1 MKYTGPYG
9 KAIWHLFGSENR
21 SLEHLDATILFDFFD
36 FNNLHPYNSDCSNG
50 CERGSSNANTAM
62 GLSNGAG
69 GYGMGS
75 YGMGGGYGGM
85 GGYGMG
91 SYGGMGGYGMGS
103 YGMGGGYGGYGGY
116 GGGYGGYGGYG
127 AMGGPMGQ
135 QGPLSLTQQLD
146 ASTRSTFQLVES
158 LVGAFG
164 GFARM
169 LESTYF
175 ATHSSFMAVLGVM
188 DQFGMLRT
196 SLTSAIGSTFAYD
209 NFKRLVSRVTGR
221 PMSVNKDDLDA
232 GGFAE
237 YEKRSRVSKRS
248 LLLFFAI
255 IVGLP
260 YLMTKAI
267 RSIAARQR
275 RLTAQQVSS
284 GEARAG
290 TAMHA
295 VGMEFVQAQYDF
307 AGDTK
312 AELSFKRGDLI
323 AVSSKVDIWGKPS
336 EWWRGTTQDGREGL
350 FPANYVSVIRPG
362 QNPQAIV
369 AHSASTA
376 AQTINSSE
384 FQKVEGTL

>member
-1 MKYTGPYG
+1 MSSPPKP
-9 KAIWHLFGSENR
+9 WEQ
-21 SLEHLDATILFDFFD
+21 
-36 FNNLHPYNSDCSNG
+36 NG
-50 CERGSSNANTAM
+50 ASAESANTALPPALPATAAADASVAATSDGTAQQNQNQNQNTALGM
-62 GLSNGAG
+62 NSGLG

-75 YGMGGGYGGM
+75 YGGYGSGMGGYGM

-91 SYGGMGGYGMGS
+91 SYGGYGGY
-103 YGMGGGYGGYGGY
+103 GGGYGGYGMGGY
-116 GGGYGGYGGYG
+116 GMGGYGGYG

-135 QGPLSLTQQLD
+135 QGPMSLTQRLD

-209 NFKRLVSRVTGR
+209 RFRRLISRVTGR
-221 PMSVNKDDLDA
+221 PMSVNKNDLDA
-232 GGFAE
+232 GNFAE

-255 IVGLP
+255 IIGLP

-267 RSIAARQR
+267 RSIANRQR
-275 RLTAQQVSS
+275 RLTAQQVFSS
-284 GEARAG
+284 ENAGAG
-290 TAMHA
+290 TAMRA
-295 VGMEFVQAQYDF
+295 VGMEFAQAQYDF
-307 AGDTK
+307 TGDTK
-312 AELSFKRGDLI
+312 TELSFKRGDLI
-323 AVSSKVDIWGKPS
+323 AVNSKVDIWGKPS
-336 EWWRGTTQDGREGL
+336 EWWRGTAQDGREGL

-362 QNPQAIV
+362 QNLQAIV
-369 AHSASTA
+369 ANSAAAA
-376 AQTINSSE
+376 AQSINTSE

>member
-1 MKYTGPYG
+1 
-9 KAIWHLFGSENR
+9 
-21 SLEHLDATILFDFFD
+21 
-36 FNNLHPYNSDCSNG
+36 
-50 CERGSSNANTAM
+50 M

-75 YGMGGGYGGM
+75 YGMGGAYGGM

-91 SYGGMGGYGMGS
+91 SYGSMGGYGMGS

-135 QGPLSLTQQLD
+135 QGPMSLTQQLD

-255 IVGLP
+255 IIGLP

-284 GEARAG
+284 GGSRAG

-369 AHSASTA
+369 AHSAATA